1 MKQQIRFFISM
12 VRAYPRY
19 AAMAISLDAAIG
31 IIVAVTTYVVLYST
45 DVEPRNMG
53 VLFFS
58 AILAIAGI
66 LGVGYTL
73 LKERFGGMATDDWME
88 APEEGES
95 CDNCGSVWTGTSDG

>member
-1 MKQQIRFFISM
+1 MKQQIRFFIRM
-12 VRAYPRY
+12 VRTYPRY
-19 AAMAISLDAAIG
+19 AAMAIGLDASIG

-73 LKERFGGMATDDWME
+73 LKTRLGGMTTDEFDDEDDTDERMY
-88 APEEGES
+88 
-95 CDNCGSVWTGTSDG
+95 